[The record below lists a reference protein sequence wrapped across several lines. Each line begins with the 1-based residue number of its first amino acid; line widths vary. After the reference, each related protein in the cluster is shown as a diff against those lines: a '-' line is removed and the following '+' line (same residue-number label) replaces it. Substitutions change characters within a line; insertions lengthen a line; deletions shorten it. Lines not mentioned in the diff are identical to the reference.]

1 MGVMSVLT
9 RELDHSTQAGAAGVS
24 TRSQALSPK
33 DNPLSSGEHFT
44 MSYCPSD
51 FGV

>member
-9 RELDHSTQAGAAGVS
+9 RKVDHNSQAEVAVS
-24 TRSQALSPK
+24 TLSQALSPK
-33 DNPLSSGEHFT
+33 DSPLSSGEHFT